1 LIWTLPGVWHSVSEP
16 MLLHPVELA
25 AAIGAPEIATA
36 PAPAA
41 SRRVIALTLV
51 RMFDTPSL
59 GEGPAGAR
67 SRIAFPR
74 TFVVTADANP
84 HLTSAG
90 VD

>member
-1 LIWTLPGVWHSVSEP
+1 MGAESLIWTLPGVWHSVSEP

-25 AAIGAPEIATA
+25 AAIGAAEIATA

-59 GEGPAGAR
+59 GEGQPGLTPGLP
-67 SRIAFPR
+67 SRGRLSSRLMPIR
-74 TFVVTADANP
+74 T
-84 HLTSAG
+84 
-90 VD
+90 